1 MHHKLAL
8 RVPAS
13 SHLSCELSAGVQTR
27 PQAGE
32 RWHEDAGPG
41 PQRVP
46 GARDP
51 PQKGRRAR
59 RRPHLSVRRCSV
71 GSLPAAAPAACP
83 RGPTPVSAAMRVV
96 PGVTRRGAPLTRVEP
111 LPSEREEMSMVQG
124 MMQVV
129 PQRAGCLDG
138 DRCVDECSNPT
149 AANGRVLTA
158 GGCRAKVKGWN
169 CVVGIVWAVDP
180 PSHDNGSKHNSNE
193 RLQHTVVGG
202 RACTSWRVPAAL

>member
-71 GSLPAAAPAACP
+71 GSLPAGTHSCLC
-83 RGPTPVSAAMRVV
+83 RNEG
-96 PGVTRRGAPLTRVEP
+96 G
-111 LPSEREEMSMVQG
+111 
-124 MMQVV
+124 
-129 PQRAGCLDG
+129 AGCYTEG
-138 DRCVDECSNPT
+138 CT
-149 AANGRVLTA
+149 A
-158 GGCRAKVKGWN
+158 
-169 CVVGIVWAVDP
+169 
-180 PSHDNGSKHNSNE
+180 
-193 RLQHTVVGG
+193 HTG
-202 RACTSWRVPAAL
+202 RASTL